1 MIVPPMPCRCSAGI
15 LSSFSTCFAISPIT
29 YDSVNFFDP
38 ITIGCAKTE
47 AEKIRKAGTQ
57 EIEKKSESQEITA
70 GRSLKYSFLDVWC
83 TDVAGFFLFPF
94 PVFLIRLVK
103 FCVFVLLFWI

>member
-1 MIVPPMPCRCSAGI
+1 M
-15 LSSFSTCFAISPIT
+15 
-29 YDSVNFFDP
+29 NFFDP

-70 GRSLKYSFLDVWC
+70 GRSLRYSFLDFWSP
-83 TDVAGFFLFPF
+83 DVDGLFLSPF
-94 PVFLIRLVK
+94 PVFLIRLVNLR
-103 FCVFVLLFWI
+103 VRVVR